1 MSRVFIITG
10 TSKGIGNALARL
22 YLDEGHTII
31 GCSRNTPNINHT
43 NYHHYTLDANDEKS
57 VIDMIKEIGRKF
69 KVDILINNIGTTTL
83 NHIATTNLDL
93 VDEIYRVNFRT
104 TFLFTKE
111 VAKIMMKN
119 RKGSIV
125 NISSIAVPL
134 NLEGE
139 AVYASMKSA
148 IEKFTQISAKE
159 FGYYGIRIN
168 ALGVSPTKTNLIK
181 ALPKDKLDSLL
192 SKLIIKDYCEFEDIK
207 NGVDFLISDKSRFIT
222 AQTIYLGGVC

>member
-1 MSRVFIITG
+1 MSNIIITG
-10 TSKGIGNALARL
+10 TSKGIGNALAKL

-31 GCSRNTPNINHT
+31 GCSKSKPNITHA
-43 NYHHYTLDANDEKS
+43 NYHHYAIDATDEKS
-57 VIDMIKEIGRKF
+57 VIDMIRDIGRKF
-69 KVDILINNIGTTTL
+69 KIDILINNIGTTTL

-168 ALGVSPTKTNLIK
+168 ALGISLTKTDLTK
-181 ALPKDKLDSLL
+181 TLPKDKIDNIL
-192 SKLIIKDYCEFEDIK
+192 SKLIIKDYCEFQDIK
-207 NGVDFLISDKSRFIT
+207 NTIDFLTSDKSRLIT
-222 AQTIYLGGVC
+222 AQTIYLGGV

>member
-1 MSRVFIITG
+1 MSNIIITG
-10 TSKGIGNALARL
+10 TSKGIGNALAKL

-31 GCSRNTPNINHT
+31 GCSKSKPNITHA
-43 NYHHYTLDANDEKS
+43 NYHHYAIDATDEKS
-57 VIDMIKEIGRKF
+57 VIDMIRDIGRKF
-69 KVDILINNIGTTTL
+69 KIDILINNIGTTTL

-148 IEKFTQISAKE
+148 IEKFTQISARE

-168 ALGVSPTKTNLIK
+168 ALGISLTKTDLTK
-181 ALPKDKLDSLL
+181 TLPKDKIDNIL
-192 SKLIIKDYCEFEDIK
+192 SKLIIKDYCEFQDIK
-207 NGVDFLISDKSRFIT
+207 NTIDFLTSDKSRLIT
-222 AQTIYLGGVC
+222 AHTIYLGGVC

>member
-1 MSRVFIITG
+1 MSNIIITG
-10 TSKGIGNALARL
+10 TSKGIGNALAKL

-31 GCSRNTPNINHT
+31 GCSKSKPNITHA
-43 NYHHYTLDANDEKS
+43 NYHHYAIDATDEKS
-57 VIDMIKEIGRKF
+57 VIDMIRDIGRKF
-69 KVDILINNIGTTTL
+69 KIDILINNIGTTTL

-148 IEKFTQISAKE
+148 IEKFTQISARE

-168 ALGVSPTKTNLIK
+168 ALGISLTKTDLTK
-181 ALPKDKLDSLL
+181 TLPKDKIDNIL
-192 SKLIIKDYCEFEDIK
+192 SKLIIKDYCEFQDIK
-207 NGVDFLISDKSRFIT
+207 NTIDFLTSDKSRLIT

>member
-1 MSRVFIITG
+1 MSNIIITG
-10 TSKGIGNALARL
+10 TSKGIGNALAKL

-31 GCSRNTPNINHT
+31 GCSKSKPNITHA
-43 NYHHYTLDANDEKS
+43 NYHHYAIDATDEKS
-57 VIDMIKEIGRKF
+57 VIDMIRDIGRKF
-69 KVDILINNIGTTTL
+69 KIDILINNIGTASL

-93 VDEIYRVNFRT
+93 VDELYRVNFKT

-111 VAKIMMKN
+111 VAKIMLKH
-119 RKGSIV
+119 RQGSII
-125 NISSIAVPL
+125 NISTIAVPL
-134 NLEGE
+134 SLEGE

-168 ALGVSPTKTNLIK
+168 ALGISLTKTDLTK
-181 ALPKDKLDSLL
+181 TLPKDKIDNIL
-192 SKLIIKDYCEFEDIK
+192 SKLIIKDYCEFQDIK
-207 NGVDFLISDKSRFIT
+207 NTIDFLTSDKSRLIT